1 MFEATEE
8 GFCLNYGGSVTTR
21 YNDDDQPIESLVQD
35 AHGELLTR
43 IVHNYANCLLISE
56 TLVREA
62 FGLPDEFQEQLSEE
76 QRRTFRAKMKDAFS
90 RLDFF
95 KDMER
100 SYVYDDA
107 GQIIKR
113 QMRMGNLRQDTTITY
128 NEHGDEAE
136 TVMIQ
141 SGPLF
146 PEMPPHDDERFEV
159 RYLYQY
165 DSRGNWI
172 EKTRNGSSTTRRQLT
187 YY

>member
-76 QRRTFRAKMKDAFS
+76 QRRTFRATMKDAFS